1 MVARTSIPTPL
12 QPENLTASWTYV
24 INNASE
30 APKLLENATNMAGAC
45 LRNPK
50 NVLLGLGLK
59 GSLTWFLA
67 FHFP

>member
-1 MVARTSIPTPL
+1 MNRKRFR
-12 QPENLTASWTYV
+12 ERY
-24 INNASE
+24 E
-30 APKLLENATNMAGAC
+30 YDGAC